1 MRKKAIEKLTP
12 LGIPETWK
20 QEWGTTV
27 QRMKNDKQDTLILN
41 IYKKGALRARH
52 CIELSTGEYAT
63 WFPGSF
69 PVSIGPGEY
78 PMTGSDPMWADRR
91 ISYVYQSGC
100 YYSYFYGFQSETKYD
115 KICALAGTASKKL
128 MKEILDEKKQ
138 ERAMAEAEAG
148 HRIGHP
154 ISEEL
159 KRWRVFFDDLESE
172 YMRKAHIDR
181 EDRRLKRV
189 NDIMDMVPEIPE
201 DFGSWAYDQMF
212 SGIPGEALYDIGS
225 KKWFCSECHE
235 KSERDS
241 FKDESGSRA
250 KSGGIGI
257 CPECGEKLVM
267 HRKTVKYNKGISYR
281 KKFVLFNVIDKYLSV
296 VRYFDAYASTDAS
309 YDTSFK
315 GKKFSVEEH
324 IRIVLCKFN
333 TGDKLKRLV
342 QGGKHKEC
350 RIYYLHDRG
359 TFDYKSNPRQYRAGD
374 CICYPNGQMQ
384 EALDMTSY
392 WQCGRIFAPAA
403 AMGLEIDYNRV
414 MIGWRSHEA
423 LSVME
428 MLIKGRFFKLFRQA
442 AGGISIWDNSYYN
455 GWMHLNMKGKDANEV
470 LRLKDG
476 QAINRLRNMD
486 GDDYALSWLQYAEES
501 GKKITQEALMF
512 FMREG
517 LDSDDFK
524 FLDGVMGPDQIAN
537 YLKKQ
542 KKVSYPNLV
551 YPSIVSQWQ
560 DYVMMANKLHK
571 KLDDEMI
578 YKPRELKVRH
588 NEYAEEVERIR
599 MLKMAKSDRKLAK
612 QEVEKYNKRFPKAKD
627 VLKKIKSKLE
637 WENEE
642 YLIVVPKELTDII
655 FEGRQL
661 HHCAGATDRY
671 FDRIEQEE
679 TYICFLR
686 KKEHPKEPF
695 YTIEVEPGGTIRQHR
710 GKYDEEPDI
719 EKVKPALREW
729 QKEIR
734 RRMKEE
740 DRKKA
745 EISKKKRAENILD
758 LKKKQNTRVLQGL
771 MEDLMD
777 IEDLEA
783 ETTKELKEAV
793 NG

>member
-1 MRKKAIEKLTP
+1 VRKKAIENLAP
-12 LGIPETWK
+12 MSIPKSWRS
-20 QEWGTTV
+20 EWGTTV
-27 QRMKNDKQDTLILN
+27 QRLKSDKQDTLILN
-41 IYKKGALRARH
+41 IYKKGALKARH

-69 PVSIGPGEY
+69 PVAIGPGEY
-78 PMTGSDPMWADRR
+78 PMTGSNPIWADRR

-100 YYSYFYGFQSETKYD
+100 YYSYCYGFQSETKYD

-128 MKEILDEKKQ
+128 MKEILDEKRQ

-148 HRIGHP
+148 HRIGYP

-172 YMRKAHIDR
+172 YTRKANIDR

-212 SGIPGEALYDIGS
+212 GGVPGEALYEISS
-225 KKWFCSECHE
+225 KKWYCSECHE

-257 CPECGEKLVM
+257 CPECGAKLVM
-267 HRKTVKYNKGISYR
+267 HRKTVKYNRGISYR
-281 KKFVLFNVIDKYLSV
+281 KKFVLFNVIDKHLSV

-315 GKKFSVEEH
+315 GKKFFVEEH
-324 IRIVLCKFN
+324 IRIVLCKFYA
-333 TGDKLKRLV
+333 GDKLKRLV

-350 RIYYLHDRG
+350 RIYYLHGRD
-359 TFDYKSNPRQYRAGD
+359 TFDYKSNPRQYRTGD
-374 CICYPNGQMQ
+374 CICYPNGQMAD
-384 EALDMTSY
+384 ALDMTDY

-403 AMGLEIDYNRV
+403 AMGLETDYNRI
-414 MIGWRSHEA
+414 MIGWKNHQA
-423 LSVME
+423 LNIME
-428 MLIKGRFFKLFRQA
+428 MLIKGRFFKLFREAA
-442 AGGISIWDNSYYN
+442 AGINIWSGNYYN
-455 GWMHLNMKGKDANEV
+455 TWGLLNMKGTDANEV
-470 LRLKDG
+470 LGLKDS
-476 QAINRLRNMD
+476 QAVNRLRDMD
-486 GDDYALSWLQYAEES
+486 GDEYALGWLQYTEKT
-501 GKKITQEALMF
+501 GRKISQEALLF
-512 FMREG
+512 FDREG
-517 LDSDDFK
+517 LSADDFS
-524 FLDGVMGPDQIAN
+524 FLNGKMGPDQIAN

-542 KKVSYPNLV
+542 KKESYPNLV
-551 YPSIVSQWQ
+551 YPSIVGQWG
-560 DYVMMANKLHK
+560 DYIKMAEKLHK
-571 KLDDEMI
+571 KVDDEMI

-599 MLKMAKSDRKLAK
+599 MLEMAKSDRKFAR
-612 QEVEKYNKRFPKAKD
+612 QEVEKYNKKFPKAKD
-627 VLKKIKSKLE
+627 VLKKIKPKLE

>member
-1 MRKKAIEKLTP
+1 MRKKAIEKLAPAP
-12 LGIPETWK
+12 LPKTWK
-20 QEWGTTV
+20 SERGTTV
-27 QRMKNDKQDTLILN
+27 QRLKNDKQDTLILN
-41 IYKKGALRARH
+41 YYKKGELRARH

-63 WFPGSF
+63 WFPGTF
-69 PVSIGPGEY
+69 PVAIGPAEY
-78 PMTGSDPMWADRR
+78 PMTGSEPMWTDRR
-91 ISYVYQSGC
+91 ISYVYQDGC
-100 YYSYFYGFQSETKYD
+100 YYSYYYNGFQSETKYD
-115 KICALAGTASKKL
+115 KVCALADEKSKQL
-128 MKEILDEKKQ
+128 MKEILDEKRQ
-138 ERAMAEAEAG
+138 ERAKTEAEAG
-148 HRIGHP
+148 HRIGYP
-154 ISEEL
+154 ISDDP
-159 KRWRVFFDDLESE
+159 KKWRCFFDDLETE
-172 YMRKAHIDR
+172 YMRKANTDR

-189 NDIMDMVPEIPE
+189 NDVMDMVPEIPD

-212 SGIPGEALYDIGS
+212 GGVPGEALYEIS
-225 KKWFCSECHE
+225 SNKWYCSECHE

-257 CPECGEKLVM
+257 CPKCGAKLVM
-267 HRKTVKYNKGISYR
+267 HRKTVKYNRGISYR
-281 KKFVLFNVIDKYLSV
+281 KKFVLFDVIDKYLSV

-333 TGDKLKRLV
+333 AGDKLKRLV

-350 RIYYLHDRG
+350 RIYYYHDSG
-359 TFDYKSNPRQYRAGD
+359 TFDYKSNPHQYRTD
-374 CICYPNGQMQ
+374 ECICYPNGQMQ
-384 EALDMTSY
+384 EALDMTDY

-403 AMGLEIDYNRV
+403 AMGLEVDYNRI
-414 MIGWRSHEA
+414 MIGWKHHDA

-442 AGGISIWDNSYYN
+442 AGCISIWDNRYCAS
-455 GWMHLNMKGKDANEV
+455 WMHLNMKGKDANEV
-470 LRLKDG
+470 LGLKDR
-476 QAINRLRNMD
+476 QAINRLRDMD
-486 GDDYALSWLQYAEES
+486 GNDNALSWLQCAEES
-501 GKKITQEALMF
+501 GRKISQDALLF

-517 LDSDDFK
+517 LNADDFD
-524 FLDGVMGPDQIAN
+524 FLDGGMGPDQIAN

-542 KKVSYPNLV
+542 KKISYPNLV

-560 DYVMMANKLHK
+560 DYINMANKLNK
-571 KLDDEMI
+571 KLDDEMT
-578 YKPRELKVRH
+578 YRPRELKRRH
-588 NEYAEEVERIR
+588 DEYAEEIERIR
-599 MLKMAKSDRKLAK
+599 MLEMARADRRYAR
-612 QEVEKYNKRFPKAKD
+612 QEVEKYNKKFPKAKE
-627 VLKKIKSKLE
+627 VLKRIKAKLE
-637 WENEE
+637 WENDE
-642 YLIVVPKELTDII
+642 YRIVVPKELTDII

-710 GKYDEEPDI
+710 GMYDEEPDI

-729 QKEIR
+729 QKEIK

-740 DRKKA
+740 DKKKA
-745 EISKKKRAENILD
+745 EVSKKKRADNILD
-758 LKKKQNTRVLQGL
+758 LQMKQNTRVLQGL

-783 ETTKELKEAV
+783 ETKDLKEAA

>member
-1 MRKKAIEKLTP
+1 MRKKAIEKLAP
-12 LGIPETWK
+12 LSIPKSWRS
-20 QEWGTTV
+20 EWGTTV
-27 QRMKNDKQDTLILN
+27 QRLKNDKQDTLILN
-41 IYKKGALRARH
+41 IYRKGTLKARH

-69 PVSIGPGEY
+69 PVAIGPGEY
-78 PMTGSDPMWADRR
+78 PMTGSNPMWADRR

-100 YYSYFYGFQSETKYD
+100 YYSYCYGFQSETKYD
-115 KICALAGTASKKL
+115 KICALADEKSKQLMKQILHEKKHPASK
-128 MKEILDEKKQ
+128 D
-138 ERAMAEAEAG
+138 
-148 HRIGHP
+148 
-154 ISEEL
+154 L
-159 KRWRVFFDDLESE
+159 KRWRNYFDDLESE
-172 YMRKAHIDR
+172 YMKKVNTDR

-201 DFGSWAYDQMF
+201 NFGSWAYDQMF
-212 SGIPGEALYDIGS
+212 GGVPGEALYDIGS
-225 KKWFCSECHE
+225 KKWFCSECHK

-250 KSGGIGI
+250 KTDRIGI
-257 CPECGEKLVM
+257 CPECGAKLMM
-267 HRKTVKYNKGISYR
+267 HRKTVKYNRGISYR
-281 KKFVLFNVIDKYLSV
+281 KKFVLFNVIDKHLSV

-315 GKKFSVEEH
+315 GKKFSIEEH

-333 TGDKLKRLV
+333 AGDKLKRLV

-350 RIYYLHDRG
+350 RIYYFNRKKE
-359 TFDYKSNPRQYRAGD
+359 FDYKSNPMQWHTDD
-374 CICYPNGQMQ
+374 CICYPNGQMAD
-384 EALDMTSY
+384 ALNMTDY

-403 AMGLEIDYNRV
+403 AMGLEIDYNKV
-414 MIGWRSHEA
+414 MIGWKNHQA

-428 MLIKGRFFKLFRQA
+428 MLIKGRFFKLFREA
-442 AGGISIWDNSYYN
+442 TRGINIWTGNYSKTWGHLHMN
-455 GWMHLNMKGKDANEV
+455 GTDANEV
-470 LRLKDG
+470 LGLKDS
-476 QAINRLRNMD
+476 QAVNRLRNMD
-486 GDDYALSWLQYAEES
+486 GDDYALGWLQYSEKT
-501 GKKITQEALMF
+501 GRKISQEALHF
-512 FMREG
+512 FSWEG
-517 LDSDDFK
+517 LSPVYFDF
-524 FLDGVMGPDQIAN
+524 LNGRMGPDQIAN

-542 KKVSYPNLV
+542 KKESYPNLV
-551 YPSIVSQWQ
+551 YSSIVNQWS
-560 DYVMMANKLHK
+560 DYIKMAEKLHK
-571 KLDDEMI
+571 KVDDEMI

-599 MLKMAKSDRKLAK
+599 MLEMAKSDRKFAK
-612 QEVEKYNKRFPKAKD
+612 QEVEKYNKKFPKAKD
-627 VLKKIKSKLE
+627 VLKKIKPKLE

-745 EISKKKRAENILD
+745 EVSKKKRAENILD